1 MNIVKKIL
9 FVILSRAYRIYSSRI
24 RNYNFEELKLK
35 ILPGVFHPGFFFST
49 KFLISYLSK
58 FDLNNKSLLELGAGS
73 GMISVYCARRGA
85 IVTASDISSSAI
97 ENIKLNSSLNNCNVS
112 IVHSDLFDSIPNHE
126 FDFIIINPPYFPKD
140 PKNESECAWYCGSKF
155 QYFEKLFKQLIEF
168 IKHST
173 TVLMVLSEDCDI
185 KSISSIAG
193 KNNIEMKL
201 KESKK
206 FFTEMNFIF
215 QLHLIKN

>member
-1 MNIVKKIL
+1 MNILKKIL

-58 FDLNNKSLLELGAGS
+58 FDLNNKSLLEIGAGS

-85 IVTASDISSSAI
+85 IVTASDISLSAI

-112 IVHSDLFDSIPNHE
+112 IVHSDLFDSIPNQE
-126 FDFIIINPPYFPKD
+126 FDFIIINPPYFPKN
-140 PKNESECAWYCGSKF
+140 PKNEFEYAWFCGSEF
-155 QYFEKLFKQLIEF
+155 QYFEKLFKQLPGF
-168 IKHST
+168 IFSST